1 MIGLVLNWVIGSW
14 VGRVVAGVLVGFVA
28 LQVNNAVQRGKGAA
42 MVYEDAKREG
52 RQINAKNEAIRQK
65 AKQPGA
71 ADRLLRDSCRDC

>member
-1 MIGLVLNWVIGSW
+1 MMIVLNWVIGSW

-28 LQVNNAVQRGKGAA
+28 LQMNNAVQRGKGAA

-52 RQINAKNEAIRQK
+52 RQINAKNETIRQK

>member
-1 MIGLVLNWVIGSW
+1 MMIVLNWVIGSW

-28 LQVNNAVQRGKGAA
+28 LQMNNAVQRGKGAA

>member
-1 MIGLVLNWVIGSW
+1 MIGLVLNWIIGSW